1 MQVKGERSLAGP
13 RGRGLA
19 GSLRA
24 AGNNADDPCFSLP
37 GNPAG
42 RSVPCPLRAAPFT
55 PLGTPHPGKLHDGLD
70 PGAVRGGAWLWG
82 AGYQPSALTPCGP
95 ACSPGTAFGLKSVYG
110 HKWKEPNGQS
120 PSGEMAG
127 HSVPLEG
134 ASAERT
140 TFASRPFPAAPQR
153 RIK

>member
-24 AGNNADDPCFSLP
+24 AGDNADDPCFSLP

-42 RSVPCPLRAAPFT
+42 RSVPCPLRAAPFS

-70 PGAVRGGAWLWG
+70 PGAVGGVPGCGGQDTSPAPSPPAALPAARALPLGSSLFTVTSGRNQTDSHHRGRWPGTWSFWRGPPRRGRPSRVAPSLLP
-82 AGYQPSALTPCGP
+82 PSA
-95 ACSPGTAFGLKSVYG
+95 
-110 HKWKEPNGQS
+110 E
-120 PSGEMAG
+120 
-127 HSVPLEG
+127 
-134 ASAERT
+134 
-140 TFASRPFPAAPQR
+140 
-153 RIK
+153 

>member
-1 MQVKGERSLAGP
+1 MKGERSLAGP

-24 AGNNADDPCFSLP
+24 AGNNADDPYFSLP

-42 RSVPCPLRAAPFT
+42 WSVPCPLRAAPFSL
-55 PLGTPHPGKLHDGLD
+55 LGTLHPGKLHDGLD
-70 PGAVRGGAWLWG
+70 PGAVGAGGAWLQG
-82 AGYQPSALTPCGP
+82 AGYQPSALTSRGP
-95 ACSPGTAFGLKSVYG
+95 ACGLGTAFGLKSVYS

-134 ASAERT
+134 ASAQRT